1 MGFVESTTLRRVV
14 FYFLITDGRPL
25 TADSYFMGSLW
36 SAVSGQKIQIWL
48 GGLSTMSRIVI
59 FANGILTE
67 PDRLR
72 RRLRPTDRIF
82 CADGGTVHALA
93 LGLKPQAIIGDLDSL
108 SPTILAEME
117 AAGVAIYRHPAR
129 KDQTDLEL
137 AFQLA
142 LAEQPDEILL
152 VTALGG
158 RLDQML
164 ANIFLLTRPDFGS
177 IQLALVDGSQWATVL
192 HPHQTITLT
201 GQPGDILSLVPLS
214 STVRQVTLTGVEWPL
229 EEATLS
235 LGSTYS
241 ISNALAAHQAT
252 IQIGEGTVLVVHIE
266 GDQPVSE

>member
-1 MGFVESTTLRRVV
+1 
-14 FYFLITDGRPL
+14 
-25 TADSYFMGSLW
+25 
-36 SAVSGQKIQIWL
+36 
-48 GGLSTMSRIVI
+48 MSRIVI

-72 RRLRPTDRIF
+72 RRLRPTDQIF

-108 SPTILAEME
+108 PPAILAEME
-117 AAGVAIYRHPAR
+117 AAGITIYRHPAR

-158 RLDQML
+158 RLDQTL
-164 ANIFLLTRPDFGS
+164 ANIFLLTRPDYAS
-177 IQLALVDGSQWATVL
+177 IQLALIDGSQWATVL
-192 HPHQTITLT
+192 HSHQAITIT
-201 GQPGDILSLVPLS
+201 GRPGDTLSLVPLS

-229 EEATLS
+229 ENATLS

-241 ISNALAAHQAT
+241 ISNALAAHQAA
-252 IQIGEGTVLVVHIE
+252 IKIGEGMVLVVHIE
-266 GDQPVSE
+266 RH